1 MKALFNGTIKEFKKL
16 TKSDLSIS
24 KWKIFEMNI
33 KDRYDLVQDNSY
45 VNNLHEIASSNSIQY
60 DECETIS

>member
-1 MKALFNGTIKEFKKL
+1 MKALFDGTIKKFKKL

-33 KDRYDLVQDNSY
+33 KDRYDWVQDNSY
-45 VNNLHEIASSNSIQY
+45 VNKLHKIA
-60 DECETIS
+60 